1 MKNISD
7 VNDLLSLDNNI
18 TAKKKSPALYIV
30 IGLVGIAILGYAIT
44 IRENFNL
51 SSAFLS
57 IGSALFILSTIGLMR
72 KRQTLYYQPTGE
84 KFEYKQR
91 FFSLGKKKEVLE
103 NLNNKDFMKLTAAS
117 SNNDSA
123 LMVIIYSTPS
133 QSHGIAQILEYI
145 DYQYTPINEP
155 IVK

>member
-18 TAKKKSPALYIV
+18 TAKKKSPFIPVLT
-30 IGLVGIAILGYAIT
+30 GLAGIT
-44 IRENFNL
+44 ILAYAFSIREDFNL
-51 SSAFLS
+51 SSALLS
-57 IGSALFILSTIGLMR
+57 VGAALFLISIIGMIR
-72 KRQTLYYQPTGE
+72 KRQLLYYTPTGE
-84 KFEYKQR
+84 KVVCKQQ

-103 NLNNKDFMKLTAAS
+103 NLNNKDFGKLYAAS

-133 QSHGIAQILEYI
+133 ESHGIAQILEYI
-145 DYQYTPINEP
+145 DYQYAPINEP
-155 IVK
+155 VIK

>member
-18 TAKKKSPALYIV
+18 TAKKKSPIIPIL
-30 IGLVGIAILGYAIT
+30 IGLVGVTTLAYALS
-44 IRENFNL
+44 IREDFNL
-51 SSAFLS
+51 SSALLS
-57 IGSALFILSTIGLMR
+57 VGAALFLISIIGMIR
-72 KRQTLYYQPTGE
+72 KRQSLYYAPTGE
-84 KFEYKQR
+84 KVVCKQQ

-103 NLNNKDFMKLTAAS
+103 NLNNKDFGKLYATS

-133 QSHGIAQILEYI
+133 ESHGIAQILEYI
-145 DYQYTPINEP
+145 DYQYAPINEP
-155 IVK
+155 VIK

>member
-18 TAKKKSPALYIV
+18 TAKKKSPI
-30 IGLVGIAILGYAIT
+30 IPIITGLAGIT
-44 IRENFNL
+44 ILAYAFSIREDFNL
-51 SSAFLS
+51 SSALLS
-57 IGSALFILSTIGLMR
+57 IGAALFLISIIGIIR
-72 KRQTLYYQPTGE
+72 KRQALYYAPTGE
-84 KFEYKQR
+84 KVVCKQQ

-103 NLNNKDFMKLTAAS
+103 NLNNKDFGKLRAAS

-133 QSHGIAQILEYI
+133 ESHGIAQILEYI
-145 DYQYTPINEP
+145 DYQYAPINEP
-155 IVK
+155 VIK